1 MPGLSAR
8 LALRALNRLLMI
20 AVVLWG
26 AATIAFVVVKLI
38 PGDPVGVISGGDNIV
53 DGPQREAIARQ
64 FGLDQPIAVQ
74 YATYVRRALTGDFGT
89 SYQYRQPV
97 TRVIVEA
104 GGYTVQLAATAMLI
118 AVVAAL
124 ISAIATAGQRAKL
137 RAALIGFELIAL
149 STPIY
154 WIGIVLLTL
163 FSFKLQWFPVTGS
176 DGFRSLVLPAVT
188 LSLPLGALLSQVL
201 RDGLEDSLTQPFAM
215 TVRMRGVGETIL
227 RIRHGLRHAA
237 LAASTLTGTL
247 LASVLG
253 GSILTE
259 TVFGRPGIGQ
269 ITLQAIKSRDMPM
282 VLGLVMFSALI
293 FVIVNIIVDA
303 LYLVIDPRLRRAS
316 HE

>member
-8 LALRALNRLLMI
+8 LVLRGLNRLLMI

-38 PGDPVGVISGGDNIV
+38 PGDPVSVISGGDNIV

-74 YATYVRRALTGDFGT
+74 YATYVGRALTGNFGT

-97 TRVIVEA
+97 ASVIFEA
-104 GGYTVQLAATAMLI
+104 ASFTVQLAATAMLI
-118 AVVAAL
+118 AVVTAL
-124 ISAIATAGQRAKL
+124 ISAIATAGRRVKL
-137 RAALIGFELIAL
+137 RAALIGFELVVL

-201 RDGLEDSLTQPFAM
+201 RDGLEDSLTQPFAL

-293 FVIVNIIVDA
+293 FVGVNIIVDA
-303 LYLVIDPRLRRAS
+303 LYLVIDPRLRRAR

>member
-1 MPGLSAR
+1 MV
-8 LALRALNRLLMI
+8 LRALNRLLMI

-38 PGDPVGVISGGDNIV
+38 PGDPVSVISGGDNIV

-74 YATYVRRALTGDFGT
+74 YATYVARAFTGNFGT

-97 TRVIVEA
+97 TSVIFEA
-104 GGYTVQLAATAMLI
+104 ASYTVQLAATAMLL
-118 AVVAAL
+118 AVVTAL
-124 ISAIATAGQRAKL
+124 ISAIATAGRRAKL
-137 RAALIGFELIAL
+137 RAALIGLELVVL

-176 DGFRSLVLPAVT
+176 DGFRSLVLPALT
-188 LSLPLGALLSQVL
+188 LSLPLGALLGQVL
-201 RDGLEDSLTQPFAM
+201 RDGLEDSLTQPFAL

-293 FVIVNIIVDA
+293 FVVVNIIVDA

>member
-8 LALRALNRLLMI
+8 LIPRALSRLM
-20 AVVLWG
+20 AVVVVLWG
-26 AATIAFVVVKLI
+26 AATIAFIVVKLI
-38 PGDPVGVISGGDNIV
+38 PGDPVSVISGGDNIV

-74 YATYVRRALTGDFGT
+74 YASYVGRALTGNFGT

-97 TRVIVEA
+97 SSVIIEA
-104 GGYTVQLAATAMLI
+104 AGYTVQLAMTAILV
-118 AVVAAL
+118 AVVTAL
-124 ISAIATAGQRAKL
+124 ISAVATAGRRAKL
-137 RAALIGFELIAL
+137 RAVLVGFELVVL

-163 FSFKLQWFPVTGS
+163 FSFRLQWFPVTGS
-176 DGFRSLVLPAVT
+176 EGLRSLVLPAAT
-188 LSLPLGALLSQVL
+188 LSLPLSALLSQVL
-201 RDGLEDSLTQPFAM
+201 RDGLEESLTQPFAL
-215 TVRMRGVGETIL
+215 TVRTRGVAETTL

-237 LAASTLTGTL
+237 LTASTLTGTL

-303 LYLVIDPRLRRAS
+303 LYITIDPRLRKAR